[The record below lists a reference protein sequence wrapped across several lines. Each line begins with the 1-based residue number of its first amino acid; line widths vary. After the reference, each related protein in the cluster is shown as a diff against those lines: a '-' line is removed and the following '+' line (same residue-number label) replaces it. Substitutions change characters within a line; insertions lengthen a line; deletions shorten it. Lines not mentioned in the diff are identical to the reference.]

1 MSSENHS
8 EAFYSAD
15 EDTSHGL
22 SGSHTSSLRQ
32 SIVGSGSVLNRN
44 DSIKKKFSSDLSIVE
59 SSTNVNISIF
69 EKAHTLERAK
79 PQTMSTKRSPR
90 VNRNTSFQN
99 DTDSNGGNGGLRDS
113 SDSHS
118 VSSTSFI
125 SAVSSQEDVTL
136 VNLHMQVNKPIVDSP
151 LLMSSYVSHL
161 SQVVFLYI
169 ILNLKYYKITN
180 MKYVYI
186 INFRFVVQ
194 IGVNHQ
200 YQQEVLH
207 LLHHF
212 FSVLKIID

>member
-15 EDTSHGL
+15 EDMSHGL
-22 SGSHTSSLRQ
+22 SGSRTSSLRQ

-44 DSIKKKFSSDLSIVE
+44 DSMKKKFSSDLSIVE
-59 SSTNVNISIF
+59 SSTNVNLSAAD
-69 EKAHTLERAK
+69 KAHTLERAK
-79 PQTMSTKRSPR
+79 TQTLNSKRSPR
-90 VNRNTSFQN
+90 VTKNANLQN
-99 DTDSNGGNGGLRDS
+99 DTTGTLNDNGGLHDS

-161 SQVVFLYI
+161 TQVTRYNYAFIGHIFISLLYI
-169 ILNLKYYKITN
+169 PK
-180 MKYVYI
+180 
-186 INFRFVVQ
+186 
-194 IGVNHQ
+194 
-200 YQQEVLH
+200 
-207 LLHHF
+207 
-212 FSVLKIID
+212 

>member
-22 SGSHTSSLRQ
+22 SGSRTSSLRQ
-32 SIVGSGSVLNRN
+32 SIVGSGSALTRN
-44 DSIKKKFSSDLSIVE
+44 DSMKKKFSSDLSIVE
-59 SSTNVNISIF
+59 SSANVNVPAS
-69 EKAHTLERAK
+69 EKAHTLERTK
-79 PQTMSTKRSPR
+79 PQAMSTKRSPR
-90 VNRNTSFQN
+90 VNRNAGFQN
-99 DTDSNGGNGGLRDS
+99 DADSNGIGLRDS

-161 SQVVFLYI
+161 TQVTSNTYM
-169 ILNLKYYKITN
+169 LNLLFRSIQYK
-180 MKYVYI
+180 
-186 INFRFVVQ
+186 
-194 IGVNHQ
+194 
-200 YQQEVLH
+200 
-207 LLHHF
+207 
-212 FSVLKIID
+212 